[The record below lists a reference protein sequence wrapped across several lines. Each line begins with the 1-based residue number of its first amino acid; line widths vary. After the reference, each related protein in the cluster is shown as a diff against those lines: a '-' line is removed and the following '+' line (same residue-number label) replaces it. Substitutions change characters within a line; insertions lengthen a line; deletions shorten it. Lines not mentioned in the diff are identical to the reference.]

1 MTTAEN
7 LESQL
12 TEAAKKLRRNDTKL
26 AAKIEVLAKHKTGQS
41 RNRKAQQIIVLQML
55 KGRKFKMA
63 DIKPWFEGDNTPIGF
78 AIWNLVNRELVKVV
92 EPGTYQV
99 NRRSR

>member
-1 MTTAEN
+1 MTAQEI
-7 LESQL
+7 ERQL
-12 TEAAKKLRRNDTKL
+12 KEAAEKLKRNDSKL
-26 AAKIEVLAKHKTGQS
+26 AAKIEVLAKHKDGQS
-41 RNRKAQQIIVLQML
+41 KNRRAQQLIFLQML

-63 DIKPWFEGDNTPIGF
+63 DIRPLFEHDTTPIGF